1 MQVTGNLHDKPRPGH
16 PRLLSKRHER
26 RIVCYISSGE
36 CSTAV
41 DIQKKLKIDDQIDIS
56 AETIRRILK
65 KNGLKSKIK
74 CKKPYLSKKHKK
86 KRLMFAK
93 VHKDWTVN
101 DWKKVIWTDESKFM
115 LYGSNG
121 KQYCWKKS
129 NEPLSERHIKLTLKF
144 DGQYYG
150 LGLFYIIWY
159 WKSLSY

>member
-1 MQVTGNLHDKPRPGH
+1 MPRLTLEQRARIILLFEEGYTSRQIATREKVAQSTVIDTRKRMQVTGNLHDKQRSGR

-26 RIVCYISSGE
+26 RIVRYISSGE

-74 CKKPYLSKKHKK
+74 CKKPYLSKKHQK

-93 VHKDWTVN
+93 IHKD
-101 DWKKVIWTDESKFM
+101 
-115 LYGSNG
+115 
-121 KQYCWKKS
+121 
-129 NEPLSERHIKLTLKF
+129 
-144 DGQYYG
+144 
-150 LGLFYIIWY
+150 
-159 WKSLSY
+159 